1 MSGEAARSPAKP
13 NAAPSNTAQSKT
25 HWDIILVAFGAGMM
39 AAGHIGKLP
48 AALPMIRGELG
59 LDLVTA
65 GWIVSI
71 FNATSIALG
80 MLVGIFADR
89 LGHRRVIVASLL
101 MLCVGSVWGATVTS
115 GVQLLLARL
124 AEGLGFVGVVVSAP
138 SIIAHS
144 AQTSDRRFALGL
156 WGAFMP
162 AGMATMLLIAPVVL
176 APYGWRALWL
186 VVAGVTLAWA
196 VVTWAMLRRFDP
208 RGRMAQP
215 ASAPAVAA
223 TSSWKEDLRLTLS
236 RPGLWILA
244 LCFASYTLL
253 WMALMVWLPTFLIE
267 QRGASVAL
275 AAQLTVVVILSNVV
289 GNLLGGWLLQRGVAR
304 WHLLVFVGLLAI
316 GCGLGIFSDAVADWL
331 RYILCILFSGLA
343 GMLPAT
349 VMSGAPAF
357 TPSPRQIGAANG
369 LLVQGSNLGQLS
381 GPPAVAATVAMAG
394 GWQAGSWIFVAGGLL
409 ILCFAA
415 ALRRLE
421 SAPRFS

>member
-1 MSGEAARSPAKP
+1 
-13 NAAPSNTAQSKT
+13 
-25 HWDIILVAFGAGMM
+25 M

-80 MLVGIFADR
+80 MMVGIFADR
-89 LGHRRVIVASLL
+89 LGHRRVIFASLL
-101 MLCVGSVWGATVTS
+101 MLCIGSVWGATATS
-115 GVQLLLARL
+115 GAQLLLARL
-124 AEGLGFVGVVVSAP
+124 TEGLGFVGAVVSAP
-138 SIIAHS
+138 SIIAHAAHAS
-144 AQTSDRRFALGL
+144 ERRFALGL

-162 AGMATMLLIAPVVL
+162 AGMATMLLIAPAIL
-176 APYGWRALWL
+176 APYGWRTLWL
-186 VVAGVTLAWA
+186 VVAGITLIWA
-196 VVTWAMLRRFDP
+196 GITWAMLRRFDP
-208 RGRMAQP
+208 RVRLAQP
-215 ASAPAVAA
+215 ASAPAPAA
-223 TSSWKEDLRLTLS
+223 TSTWKEDLRQTLS

-267 QRGASVAL
+267 QRGASIAL
-275 AAQLTVVVILSNVV
+275 AAQLTAVVILSNVV
-289 GNLLGGWLLQRGVAR
+289 GNLLGGWLLQRGLSR

-316 GCGLGIFSDAVADWL
+316 GCGLGIFSDAVPDWL
-331 RYILCILFSGLA
+331 RYVLCIVFSGLA

-394 GWQAGSWIFVAGGLL
+394 GWQAGSWIFVACGLM
-409 ILCFAA
+409 ILVLAA

-421 SAPRFS
+421 AAPR

>member
-1 MSGEAARSPAKP
+1 MSGEAAAVT
-13 NAAPSNTAQSKT
+13 APSKT
-25 HWDIILVAFGAGMM
+25 HWDIILVAFSAGMI

-59 LDLVTA
+59 LDLVTG

-80 MLVGIFADR
+80 MLVGVFADR
-89 LGHRRVIVASLL
+89 LGHRRVIFASLL
-101 MLCVGSVWGATVTS
+101 MLCAGSLWGASAAS

-124 AEGLGFVGVVVSAP
+124 TEGLGFVGVVVSAP
-138 SIIAHS
+138 SIIAH
-144 AQTSDRRFALGL
+144 AAETRDRRFALGL

-162 AGMATMLLIAPVVL
+162 AGMATMLLIAPAIL

-186 VVAGVTLAWA
+186 VVAGITLVWA
-196 VVTWAMLRRFDP
+196 AMTWAMLRRFDP
-208 RGRMAQP
+208 RGGMAPP
-215 ASAPAVAA
+215 ASAPATAA
-223 TSSWKEDLRLTLS
+223 TSTWKEDLRLTLA

-275 AAQLTVVVILSNVV
+275 AAQLTVVVVLSNVG
-289 GNLLGGWLLQRGVAR
+289 GNLLGGWLLQRGLSR
-304 WHLLVFVGLLAI
+304 WHLLVFVGFLAI
-316 GCGLGIFSDAVADWL
+316 GCGLGIFSDAVPDWL
-331 RYILCILFSGLA
+331 RYTLCILFSGLA

-381 GPPAVAATVAMAG
+381 GPPAVAATVALAG
-394 GWQAGSWIFVAGGLL
+394 GWQAGSWIFLACGLMIL
-409 ILCFAA
+409 ILAA

-421 SAPRFS
+421 AASRSS

>member
-1 MSGEAARSPAKP
+1 MSGEAATS
-13 NAAPSNTAQSKT
+13 TAQSKT
-25 HWDIILVAFGAGMM
+25 RWDIVLVAFGAGMM

-80 MLVGIFADR
+80 MPVGIFADR
-89 LGHRRVIVASLL
+89 LGHRRVIFASLL
-101 MLCVGSVWGATVTS
+101 MLCVGSVWGATAVS
-115 GVQLLLARL
+115 GLQLLLARL
-124 AEGLGFVGVVVSAP
+124 TEGLGFVGVVVSAP
-138 SIIAHS
+138 SIIAH
-144 AQTSDRRFALGL
+144 AAEASDRRFALGL

-162 AGMATMLLIAPVVL
+162 AGMAAMLLIAPAIL
-176 APYGWRALWL
+176 APHGWRALWL

-196 VVTWAMLRRFDP
+196 AITWAMLRRFDP
-208 RGRMAQP
+208 RGRLAQP
-215 ASAPAVAA
+215 ASSPVTAA
-223 TSSWKEDLRLTLS
+223 AQTSSRISTWKEDMRLTLS

-244 LCFASYTLL
+244 LCFGFYTLL

-275 AAQLTVVVILSNVV
+275 AAQLTVVVVLSNVG
-289 GNLLGGWLLQRGVAR
+289 GNLLGGWLLQRGLAR
-304 WHLLVFVGLLAI
+304 WHLLVFVGFLAI
-316 GCGLGIFSDAVADWL
+316 GCGLGIFSDAVPDWL
-331 RYILCILFSGLA
+331 RYILCIVFSGLA

-369 LLVQGSNLGQLS
+369 LLVQGSNLGQLT

-394 GWQAGSWIFVAGGLL
+394 GWQAGSWIFVACGLM
-409 ILCFAA
+409 ILVLSA

-421 SAPRFS
+421 AAPRSS